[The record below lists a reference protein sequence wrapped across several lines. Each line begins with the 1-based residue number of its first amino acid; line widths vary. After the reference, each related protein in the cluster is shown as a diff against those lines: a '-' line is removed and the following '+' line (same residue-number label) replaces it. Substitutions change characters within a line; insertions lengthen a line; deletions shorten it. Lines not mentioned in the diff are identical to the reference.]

1 MIKNWA
7 VRQSITD
14 IGTGSIKWTETFPLK
29 RLEKFEEASVNRK
42 HNGNIT
48 LCKKP
53 LIPTRPQMI
62 LIKALTE
69 VRRVKKC
76 FDRAVD
82 DNSFLLK
89 PDDIMVGYDRASMTR
104 MISTSVRIGS
114 LSLVNDD
121 VIEVDL
127 KWIYLKVEKVL

>member
-1 MIKNWA
+1 MK
-7 VRQSITD
+7 
-14 IGTGSIKWTETFPLK
+14 
-29 RLEKFEEASVNRK
+29 KFEEASVNRK

-53 LIPTRPQMI
+53 LILTRPKMI

-69 VRRVKKC
+69 VRKVKKC
-76 FDRAVD
+76 FDQAVD

-104 MISTSVRIGS
+104 MINTSVRIGS
-114 LSLVNDD
+114 LNLVNDD
-121 VIEVDL
+121 V
-127 KWIYLKVEKVL
+127 VEEIKT

>member
-1 MIKNWA
+1 MGCKAKYNRHWN
-7 VRQSITD
+7 R
-14 IGTGSIKWTETFPLK
+14 KHKLEWTETFPLK
-29 RLEKFEEASVNRK
+29 HLEKFEEASVNRK

-82 DNSFLLK
+82 DKLL
-89 PDDIMVGYDRASMTR
+89 
-104 MISTSVRIGS
+104 
-114 LSLVNDD
+114 LV
-121 VIEVDL
+121 
-127 KWIYLKVEKVL
+127 KTG